1 MGIPRD
7 LIAQIDKAIG
17 RALRNRMANLAARG
31 VVQLVSAA
39 GKLQKLQVGV
49 LKDEDI
55 DDAEHFEPY
64 GFTSVPLGGAEAA
77 LIFPNGDRSHPIAV
91 AVTDRRWRIKGL
103 QGGEVA
109 IYNNVGTKIVLK
121 ADGAVEI
128 TNGAG
133 VAVPLATKADVAAIE
148 TAIAG
153 ATIAPNDGGA
163 SLQATIVSG
172 LSSSL
177 HGAAGTRTWPAGTTV
192 LKAE

>member
-77 LIFPNGDRSHPIAV
+77 LIFPNGDRSHPIAI
-91 AVTDRRWRIKGL
+91 AVTDRRYRPGGG
-103 QGGEVA
+103 QPGEVTV
-109 IYNNVGTKIVLK
+109 YNFTGAKITFTKDGNIIATPAPGGKVKIGSAAAADPPALSSELADLK
-121 ADGAVEI
+121 SRIDSWMP
-128 TNGAG
+128 
-133 VAVPLATKADVAAIE
+133 VA
-148 TAIAG
+148 
-153 ATIAPNDGGA
+153 NDGGA
-163 SLQATIVSG
+163 SLKDVFSAWSTPGATKVE
-172 LSSSL
+172 
-177 HGAAGTRTWPAGTTV
+177 T
-192 LKAE
+192 E